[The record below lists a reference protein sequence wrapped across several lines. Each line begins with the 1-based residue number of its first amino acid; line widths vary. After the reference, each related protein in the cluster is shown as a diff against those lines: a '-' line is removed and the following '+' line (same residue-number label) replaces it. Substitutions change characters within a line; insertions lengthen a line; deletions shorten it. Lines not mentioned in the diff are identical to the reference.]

1 METISAIFTVDNII
15 MMNIGVAAGIIIGA
29 MPGLSVAFAVTVLLT
44 MTFHMESLPAMYLM
58 LGAYCGGLYGGSITA
73 TLINTPGTANAVCT
87 ALEGYPLARR
97 GRAGDALKCALVAS
111 TIGGLISCVC
121 LLFFAP
127 QLAKIILKI
136 QSPEYFALC
145 AFGIFA
151 AIGLEGTSF
160 NNIVKGL
167 ISAAFG
173 LLLSCVGSDPCF
185 GTNRFSFDSYY
196 MLSGIKVVSSMLG
209 AYAMCQVLVNCSDV
223 FVKGDEALK
232 VPKVDKANM
241 SLLDILKHWRVL
253 IKSSLIGA
261 IVGAVPGTGGAES
274 AMIAYN
280 EAKRSSKH
288 PEEFGKGSIEGVLA
302 AESANNATSGGAMIP
317 MLTLGI
323 PGDTVMAILLS
334 ALTMQG
340 ITPGANLFTS
350 DTYWVNAI
358 TEGIRVLIGAEVEY
372 DPKRRDLAITAENAE
387 KLDYLIF
394 PNSHTHMVMPR
405 EYYSDKRKMC
415 EFMLQAFMD
424 IMDSPLRSHV
434 VSMAHPF
441 CAVCCPFGYEPLLAL
456 ISDEEYKRCYG
467 ACAENKIAVEIN
479 LSKFRG
485 YSTEQI
491 IHSNL
496 IRPFQI
502 AKACGCKFTFGSDSH
517 TMQHMDTF
525 KDFYVAA
532 ELLELSEEDISP
544 FVRQFTN

>member
-358 TEGIRVLIGAEVEY
+358 MIGLIVINIFMFIQGNLCINLFAKVAKIPQSIMTPCIIVMCVMGAFAINNNIFECFVMAVFGIIGFFMKKFGFPITPLCISLVLG
-372 DPKRRDLAITAENAE
+372 N
-387 KLDYLIF
+387 
-394 PNSHTHMVMPR
+394 
-405 EYYSDKRKMC
+405 MC
-415 EFMLQAFMD
+415 
-424 IMDSPLRSHV
+424 
-434 VSMAHPF
+434 
-441 CAVCCPFGYEPLLAL
+441 
-456 ISDEEYKRCYG
+456 
-467 ACAENKIAVEIN
+467 EIN
-479 LSKFRG
+479 LRRSLTLSQFNPMVFFTRPISCG
-485 YSTEQI
+485 I
-491 IHSNL
+491 L
-496 IRPFQI
+496 ILALFMLFFPLI
-502 AKACGCKFTFGSDSH
+502 AGALAKKKIKS
-517 TMQHMDTF
+517 
-525 KDFYVAA
+525 AA
-532 ELLELSEEDISP
+532 EEAVEEYNKDH
-544 FVRQFTN
+544 QE